1 MHFSMLNVIV
11 FICFVCATKDLYWL
25 CPSMVRVTF
34 LYDAAIRCRLA
45 CRLLGLCP
53 LTPLMHAE
61 RSLTL
66 RTADQTRLVLLFQVL
81 SNPPGLECVCNP
93 QLRRLEHF
101 RSVLSL
107 WGPKPSTV
115 FNLGTPVNIGSLK
128 CSFR

>member
-45 CRLLGLCP
+45 CRLQGLCP

-61 RSLTL
+61 RSLTTQNCRPNPVGAAFPGPVKPTWSGVCL
-66 RTADQTRLVLLFQVL
+66 QSPAEKTGVFQI
-81 SNPPGLECVCNP
+81 G
-93 QLRRLEHF
+93 
-101 RSVLSL
+101 SVTV
-107 WGPKPSTV
+107 GPKTIHC
-115 FNLGTPVNIGSLK
+115 F
-128 CSFR
+128 